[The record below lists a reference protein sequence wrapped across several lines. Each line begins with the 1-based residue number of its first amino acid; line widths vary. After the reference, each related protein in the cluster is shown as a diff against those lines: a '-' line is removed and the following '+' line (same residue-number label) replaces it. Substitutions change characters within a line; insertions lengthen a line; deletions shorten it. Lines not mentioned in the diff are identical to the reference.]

1 MKTGILG
8 SGQLA
13 RMIIES
19 GSKFGIEFHILSNE
33 VNSPAGQI
41 TGFETKG
48 DMNDEDC
55 LKRFADK
62 CDVITLENEFI
73 DFRKIQFLQNLG
85 KKVYPSFNIIKL
97 IQDKLYQKDYL
108 RKAGIPLAN
117 YAKVDFT
124 EDILKFAKEN
134 SYPVVLKSR
143 TMGYDGKGNYTV
155 KNDDEA
161 KEAFDKLSKRGEL
174 MCESFVRFDKEIAI
188 QVVRNESGE
197 IRTYPVVET
206 IQKDHICNLVIASK
220 NSFGNI
226 EKEVDLIAKK
236 IVSEISY
243 IGVMGIEMFLV
254 NDRIIVN
261 ELAPRVHNSGHYTI
275 EGCYTS
281 QFENHVRAILN
292 LPLGNCE
299 MNCENAVMINI
310 LGKRDGKAE
319 IKNAGKVLENENTY
333 LHIYGKNKTI
343 KGRKMGHITV
353 LGNDLNKALETAEKC
368 NEVFEI

>member
-13 RMIIES
+13 RMIIEA
-19 GSKFGIEFHILSNE
+19 GSKFGIEFHILTKE
-33 VNSPAGQI
+33 LNSPAGQI

-48 DMNDEDC
+48 DWNDEEC
-55 LKRFADK
+55 LKKFADK
-62 CDVITLENEFI
+62 CDVLTLENEFI
-73 DFRKIQFLQNLG
+73 DYRKIQLLQNLG
-85 KKVYPSFNIIKL
+85 KKVYPSFDIIKL
-97 IQDKLYQKDYL
+97 IQDKLYQKEYL
-108 RKAGIPLAN
+108 KKAGIPLAK
-117 YAKVDFT
+117 YAKVDFV
-124 EDILKFAKEN
+124 EDILKFAEEN

-155 KNDDEA
+155 TNGEEA

-174 MCESFVRFDKEIAI
+174 MCESFVKFDKEIAI
-188 QVVRNESGE
+188 QVVRNEKGE

-220 NSFGNI
+220 NLFGNI
-226 EKEVDLIAKK
+226 QDEVDLIAKK
-236 IVSEISY
+236 IVTEINY
-243 IGVMGIEMFLV
+243 IGVMGIEMFLI
-254 NDRIIVN
+254 NDKIIVN

-275 EGCYTS
+275 EGSYTS

-319 IKNAGKVLENENTY
+319 LINADKVLENENTY
-333 LHIYGKNKTI
+333 LHIYGKKKTVV
-343 KGRKMGHITV
+343 GRKMGHITI
-353 LGNDLNKALETAEKC
+353 LSNNLNKAIDTANKC
-368 NEVFEI
+368 VGVIEI